1 MTLTRDVT
9 ATLTVTEPKRLP
21 AAPRY
26 VPDPAPRPETTDQ
39 LHRHGT
45 LPNHPGLR
53 RIPASSGTGGHGG
66 IGGKLSG
73 FLYSLAGILN
83 WEILLFRPAVEP
95 LGLPEKNLRI
105 WNVSSNNFYIAII
118 TDI

>member
-1 MTLTRDVT
+1 MPEGRWPRKAVGEATRGALVVAPGSGSGPQDSENH
-9 ATLTVTEPKRLP
+9 AKRS
-21 AAPRY
+21 
-26 VPDPAPRPETTDQ
+26 PDTR
-39 LHRHGT
+39 
-45 LPNHPGLR
+45 
-53 RIPASSGTGGHGG
+53 PASSGTGGHGG